1 MNMDTSRSK
10 LLKIISVIGIGL
22 IACGIKLWLDSADR
36 PSVLYRTTEKE
47 TSVDTGGESGL
58 SVIESSAVNTDAVP
72 PVNGDTA
79 AESSDMSVG
88 TDPAPASDEIP
99 VYLCGAVRTP
109 GIYRTGR
116 GSYLYEVIELA
127 GGLLPEAA
135 DEYINLVFELT
146 DAVSIYIPTE
156 EEMQSYLAGQPTESS
171 GYLRNGLLTGIW
183 GTEPAV
189 TADTGETGAAS
200 ALVNINTADQ
210 AALETLPGIG
220 AATAKAIISYREKV
234 GGFNSIEDIMNVAGI
249 KEGRFEAIR
258 DLIVV

>member
-1 MNMDTSRSK
+1 METSRSK
-10 LLKIISVIGIGL
+10 LLKIVAVIGLGL

-36 PSVLYRTTEKE
+36 PSVIYRNTEDQ
-47 TSVDTGGESGL
+47 TAADTGL
-58 SVIESSAVNTDAVP
+58 ESSGSVSAPMEENGETASEE
-72 PVNGDTA
+72 NGDIL
-79 AESSDMSVG
+79 AESSGLPGETVSS
-88 TDPAPASDEIP
+88 PASDEIP
-99 VYLCGAVRTP
+99 VYLCGAVRSP

-116 GSYLYEVIELA
+116 GAYLYEVIDMA

-135 DEYINLVFELT
+135 AEYINLVFELT
-146 DAVSIYIPTE
+146 DAVSIYIPTV
-156 EEMQSYLAGQPTESS
+156 EEMQSYLDGQQISNS
-171 GYLRNGLLTGIW
+171 DYLRNGLLTGIW
-183 GTEPAV
+183 GTDPAV

-210 AALETLPGIG
+210 ATLETLPGIG